1 VNAVDGDLASDQKYL
16 RAALYNQYNVILALG
31 AVAFAVAFASWGP
44 VIAGLLGEAVWLFVA
59 PRLPSFRRS
68 VDRSVARA
76 GNAKAIEALA
86 PEYAQRLV
94 VVEQDVREIESLC
107 ASRADLSAEQRLE
120 VSRRL
125 QPVVQTFLT
134 VCDTH
139 QRLRRVTSTA
149 PLGELQAEV
158 SSLHQSLSTETDL
171 GVRASLRRA
180 LNVADRRIKQLE
192 SNEAA
197 ARSLELALSTMQKSL
212 AMLKEGAAGLSTGP
226 ELCAEVDAAA
236 TQLTRAATLD
246 VERDIEL
253 SSGGGR
259 TSALPPALS

>member
-1 VNAVDGDLASDQKYL
+1 VKAVDGDLASDQKYL

-31 AVAFAVAFASWGP
+31 AAAFAVALQSWAP
-44 VIAGLLGEAVWLFVA
+44 VIAGLLGEAAWLFMA
-59 PRLPSFRRS
+59 PRLASFRQS
-68 VDRSVARA
+68 ADRGIMRA

-94 VVEQDVREIESLC
+94 SVEQDVRQIEVLC
-107 ASRADLSAEQRLE
+107 ASRADLSSEQRLE

-139 QRLRRVTSTA
+139 QRLRRASSAA

-158 SSLHQSLSTETDL
+158 SSLHQLLSTETDL

-180 LNVADRRIKQLE
+180 LNVADRRIKQVE

-197 ARSLELALSTMQKSL
+197 TRSLELALSTMQKSL

-236 TQLTRAATLD
+236 SQLTRAAALEA
-246 VERDIEL
+246 ERDIEL
-253 SSGGGR
+253 GSGGR
-259 TSALPPALS
+259 ASAMPPALS

>member
-1 VNAVDGDLASDQKYL
+1 MDGDLASDQKYL

-31 AVAFAVAFASWGP
+31 AVAFAVALASWLP
-44 VIAGLLGEAVWLFVA
+44 VIVGLLGEAAWLFVA
-59 PRLPSFRRS
+59 PRLAAFRRS
-68 VDRSVARA
+68 ADARLVRA
-76 GNAKAIEALA
+76 GNAKALEGLP

-94 VVEQDVREIESLC
+94 SVERDVREIESLC
-107 ASRADLSAEQRLE
+107 ATRADLTPEQRYE

-125 QPVVQTFLT
+125 EPVVHTFLI
-134 VCDTH
+134 VCNTH
-139 QRLRRVTSTA
+139 ERLRRVSSTA

-158 SSLHQSLSTETDL
+158 SSVHQALSTETDL

-180 LNVADRRIKQLE
+180 LNVAERRIKQLE

-236 TQLTRAATLD
+236 SQLTRAATLD
-246 VERDIEL
+246 AERDSEP
-253 SSGGGR
+253 GAGR
-259 TSALPPALS
+259 MSALPPALS

>member
-1 VNAVDGDLASDQKYL
+1 MDGDLASDQKYL

-31 AVAFAVAFASWGP
+31 SIAFAVALASWVP
-44 VIAGLLGEAVWLFVA
+44 VIVGLLGEAAWLFAA

-68 VDRSVARA
+68 ADARSVRA
-76 GNAKAIEALA
+76 GNAKALEALP
-86 PEYAQRLV
+86 PEYAQRLTG
-94 VVEQDVREIESLC
+94 VERDVREIESLC
-107 ASRADLSAEQRLE
+107 ATRADLSPEQRQE

-125 QPVVQTFLT
+125 APVVQTFLV
-134 VCDTH
+134 VCNTH
-139 QRLRRVTSTA
+139 QRLRRVSSAA

-158 SSLHQSLSTETDL
+158 SSLHQSLATETDL

-180 LNVADRRIKQLE
+180 LNVAERRIKQLE

-236 TQLTRAATLD
+236 SQLTRAATLEA
-246 VERDIEL
+246 ERD
-253 SSGGGR
+253 SDPGSGGR
-259 TSALPPALS
+259 MSALPPALS